1 MRCIF
6 VTRAW
11 LPMLV
16 LLLTA
21 TAEGQTV
28 RTEIIGV
35 SGDVRDNVAISLSLK
50 QAEQFDQ
57 VSVWRL
63 RQMAQDARQ
72 EARRA
77 LQPFG
82 YYSPAVNVRLTEPE
96 AEGAPWRAR
105 VEITLGEPVRVTE
118 SLIRV
123 SPPAGELEA
132 FELWR
137 ADWPLPEGAVLRHTP
152 WAQKLEQ
159 LQRLAE
165 THGFY
170 EGSFAERAIR
180 VFPNR
185 NQAELRLNYESGPR
199 YRIGDIDYGDS
210 GFNDDLMRA
219 LTVVDP
225 GDPYQSSEID
235 ELRQTLVRSGYFEQ
249 VVIEQQRNAETDEVA
264 LRYALE
270 RKPPNTYRVLAGFGT
285 DTGLRGQIAW
295 TRHYLSSRG
304 DRMELGLGAQ
314 ETDSEFVFRGLY
326 EHPFGGEPGNFLFS
340 EALLKRENDRFRFED
355 EERIEPVFDPFGGD
369 RNQAQLVLGRKRQR
383 PLLDAPFLPL
393 NERLF
398 VTFLNERFDAFS
410 RGSLSAEQE
419 ALLANNPG
427 LRRFLDTDTNTVAV
441 GGEWTL
447 SRLEGD
453 GFGTEG
459 IYAQTRLLG
468 SLEALGSDTSFLQ
481 GYAQARWHW
490 LFLPR
495 HKLLFRGELGYTE
508 ADTEKFL
515 LTIPNDPRAL
525 DLDITELPEL
535 FRFKTGGDR
544 TVRGY
549 SYESLSTN
557 RNGAN
562 HIMVGSIE
570 YEYNFYGDFSIAGFY
585 DVGNAFN
592 DFAAP
597 ELKRGVGGGLR
608 WYTMIGPVQLDLAQA
623 LDDDSL
629 RIHFTIGTKLL

>member
-1 MRCIF
+1 MRCKFAVSVGVSVIG
-6 VTRAW
+6 
-11 LPMLV
+11 
-16 LLLTA
+16 LLLA
-21 TAEGQTV
+21 VPAHGQTV
-28 RTEIIGV
+28 RTEITGV
-35 SGDVRDNVAISLSLK
+35 SGEMRDNVAVSLGLK
-50 QAEQFDQ
+50 RAEQFDQ
-57 VSVWRL
+57 VSIWRL
-63 RQMAQDARQ
+63 RQLALDARE
-72 EARRA
+72 EAQTA

-82 YYSPAVNVRLTEPE
+82 YYSAAVNVRLTEPE
-96 AEGAPWRAR
+96 ADGAPWRAR

-118 SLIRV
+118 PSIRI
-123 SPPAGELEA
+123 SPPAADLEA
-132 FELWR
+132 FKLWR
-137 ADWPLPEGAVLRHTP
+137 EDWPLAEGAVLRHAP
-152 WAQKLEQ
+152 WTQKLDQ

-170 EGSFAERAIR
+170 EGRFAERTIR

-185 NQAELRLNYESGPR
+185 NEAELHLNYESGPR
-199 YRIGDIDYGDS
+199 YRIGSIDYGDP

-225 GDPYQSSEID
+225 GDPYLSSDID
-235 ELRQTLVRSGYFEQ
+235 ELRQTLVRSGYFDQ
-249 VVIEQQRNAETDEVA
+249 VVIDQQRNAESDEVE

-304 DRMELGLGAQ
+304 DRMEVALGAQ
-314 ETDSEFVFRGLY
+314 ETDSEFVLRGLY
-326 EHPFGGEPGNFLFS
+326 EHPYGGEPGNFLFT
-340 EALLKRENDRFRFED
+340 EVLLKRENDRFRFED
-355 EERIEPVFDPFGGD
+355 EDRVEPVFEPFGGD
-369 RNQAQLVLGRKRQR
+369 RNQAQLFFGRKRQR

-447 SRLEGD
+447 TRLEGD
-453 GFGTEG
+453 GFNTEG
-459 IYAQTRLLG
+459 LYAQTRLLG

-495 HKLLFRGELGYTE
+495 HKLLFRGEIGYTE
-508 ADTEKFL
+508 ADTEKLL
-515 LTIPNDPRAL
+515 LTIPDDPRAL

-544 TVRGY
+544 TVRGF
-549 SYESLSTN
+549 SYEALSTN

-597 ELKRGVGGGLR
+597 ELKRSFGGGLR
-608 WYTMIGPVQLDLAQA
+608 WYTLVGPVQLDLAHA
-623 LDDDSL
+623 IDDDSL